1 MMSKSPRH
9 GTTEELERFRKVE
22 MSMSTA
28 VTTERIAEAS
38 PRFKARITGVVYLL
52 FFLTAVLGAFITP
65 GISGLGGMSGDAAA
79 TANTILAHQ
88 PSFRLGWALGLI
100 STACYVALMA
110 LFYQLFKPVS
120 RSLSLLAAFFG
131 LVGCAVA
138 AFQNLF
144 QLAPLVLLG
153 GDSYVS
159 VLNVKQLQSLALM
172 FLNLNV
178 QAGYIALVFFG
189 VFQLLI
195 GYLIFRSTFLPRI
208 LGALIALAGL
218 GWLTFLSP
226 PLVSYA
232 LPYIEVLGVL
242 AEGSLMLWLLVM
254 GVNAQRWNEQAT
266 AAGAYIR
273 ASSPP
278 PARRPA

>member
-1 MMSKSPRH
+1 M
-9 GTTEELERFRKVE
+9 
-22 MSMSTA
+22 
-28 VTTERIAEAS
+28 TERIAEAS
-38 PRFKARITGVVYLL
+38 PRARARITGVVYLL
-52 FFLTAVLGAFITP
+52 FFLTEVLGAFITP
-65 GISGLGGMSGDAAA
+65 GISGLGGVSSDAAA
-79 TANTILAHQ
+79 AANSILAHE

-110 LFYQLFKPVS
+110 LFYQLFRPVN
-120 RSLSLLAAFFG
+120 RSVALLAAFFG
-131 LVGCAVA
+131 LVGCAVTA
-138 AFQNLF
+138 LQSLF

-226 PLVSYA
+226 PLANHLLTY
-232 LPYIEVLGVL
+232 LEVLGFL

-254 GVNAQRWNEQAT
+254 GVNAQRWKE
-266 AAGAYIR
+266 R
-273 ASSPP
+273 ASRSLVRQKGEL
-278 PARRPA
+278 A